1 MPEQRTTPHAN
12 QEAADAG
19 RHRPDPEARGGLA
32 GSQGLAGAEGHVQAA
47 GAPRIDPEDEGSVT
61 TWAKKLDATP
71 EQIREAVGRVGPR
84 ADEVEL
90 DLKGSRST
98 TNSERTG
105 STATGGGK
113 GNA

>member
-1 MPEQRTTPHAN
+1 MPEQRPTPPAN

-32 GSQGLAGAEGHVQAA
+32 GSQGLSGAEGHVEAA
-47 GAPRIDPEDEGSVT
+47 GAPRIDTDDEGDVT

-90 DLKGSRST
+90 DLKGTRST

-105 STATGGGK
+105 STGSEK
-113 GNA
+113 GNG